1 MYAMAALQWLAG
13 AVALAVLALA
23 VPRLPWHK
31 LQGDPEAQRVL
42 GMATMAL
49 VLLRVF
55 NTHGLAGV
63 QLNFTGAM
71 VAVLMFGP
79 AFALWALAVAS
90 LVAWPFGYAWL
101 GPGPDFLATAAV
113 PVALGWAWSRFCERR
128 LPPNL
133 FLYVLVQGFL
143 GGALAIAASNLGK
156 YLAAAWLELPGA
168 GFYLL
173 ATPLMMFGEAFL
185 TGGAMALIVVY
196 RPHWCSTF
204 DDARYL
210 RPR

>member
-1 MYAMAALQWLAG
+1 MATVQWLSG
-13 AVALAVLALA
+13 ALALAVLAA
-23 VPRLPWHK
+23 AAMRLPWHK
-31 LQGDPEAQRVL
+31 VRGDAEAQRVL

-63 QLNFTGAM
+63 QLNFVGAM
-71 VAVLMFGP
+71 VATLMFGP

-90 LVAWPFGYAWL
+90 LVAWPFGYVWL
-101 GPGPDFLATAAV
+101 GAAPDFLATAAL
-113 PVALGWAWSRFCERR
+113 PVAVGWAWSRFCERR

-133 FLYVLVQGFL
+133 FVYVLAQGFV
-143 GGALAIAASNLGK
+143 GGALAIAACDLAK
-156 YLAAAWLELPGA
+156 YAVSTWLALPGA

-185 TGGAMALIVVY
+185 TGGVMALVVVY

>member
-1 MYAMAALQWLAG
+1 MRPGPRRRLF
-13 AVALAVLALA
+13 LALA
-23 VPRLPWHK
+23 AFGGLGGFPGVGAILAASSRSSPRA
-31 LQGDPEAQRVL
+31 DP
-42 GMATMAL
+42 
-49 VLLRVF
+49 
-55 NTHGLAGV
+55 
-63 QLNFTGAM
+63 GACSM
-71 VAVLMFGP
+71 GP
-79 AFALWALAVAS
+79 VITWVRSESS

-128 LPPNL
+128 LSPNL
-133 FLYVLVQGFL
+133 FVYVLVQGFL

>member
-1 MYAMAALQWLAG
+1 MPSNSA
-13 AVALAVLALA
+13 
-23 VPRLPWHK
+23 RS
-31 LQGDPEAQRVL
+31 
-42 GMATMAL
+42 
-49 VLLRVF
+49 
-55 NTHGLAGV
+55 
-63 QLNFTGAM
+63 
-71 VAVLMFGP
+71 
-79 AFALWALAVAS
+79 AVAS

-128 LPPNL
+128 LSPNL
-133 FLYVLVQGFL
+133 FVYVLVQGFL

>member
-1 MYAMAALQWLAG
+1 MDAMATVQWLSA
-13 AVALAVLALA
+13 ALALAVLAVA
-23 VPRLPWHK
+23 AARLPWHK
-31 LQGDPEAQRVL
+31 VRGDAEAQRVL

-49 VLLRVF
+49 VLLRIF

-63 QLNFTGAM
+63 QLNFVGAM
-71 VAVLMFGP
+71 VATLMFGP
-79 AFALWALAVAS
+79 AFALWVLAVAS

-101 GPGPDFLATAAV
+101 GPAPDFLATAAL
-113 PVALGWAWSRFCERR
+113 PVAVGWAWSRVCERR

-133 FLYVLVQGFL
+133 FVYVLAQGFV
-143 GGALAIAASNLGK
+143 GGALAIAACDLIK
-156 YLAAAWLELPGA
+156 YAVSAWLGLPGA

-185 TGGAMALIVVY
+185 SGGVMALVVVY
-196 RPHWCSTF
+196 RPQWCSTF

-210 RPR
+210 RRR

>member
-1 MYAMAALQWLAG
+1 MDVMAAPQWLSG
-13 AVALAVLALA
+13 ASALAVLALA
-23 VPRLPWHK
+23 ALRLPWHK
-31 LQGDPEAQRVL
+31 LQGDSEAQRVL

-101 GPGPDFLATAAV
+101 GPAPDFLATAAL

-128 LPPNL
+128 LPPHL
-133 FLYVLVQGFL
+133 FVYVLVQGFL
-143 GGALAIAASNLGK
+143 GGALVIAACNLVK
-156 YLAAAWLELPGA
+156 HLAAVWLGLPGA

-185 TGGAMALIVVY
+185 SGGAMALIVVY

-204 DDARYL
+204 DGARYL
-210 RPR
+210 KPH

>member
-1 MYAMAALQWLAG
+1 MAALQWLAG

-71 VAVLMFGP
+71 VAL
-79 AFALWALAVAS
+79 S
-90 LVAWPFGYAWL
+90 L
-101 GPGPDFLATAAV
+101 
-113 PVALGWAWSRFCERR
+113 
-128 LPPNL
+128 
-133 FLYVLVQGFL
+133 
-143 GGALAIAASNLGK
+143 IH
-156 YLAAAWLELPGA
+156 
-168 GFYLL
+168 
-173 ATPLMMFGEAFL
+173 
-185 TGGAMALIVVY
+185 I
-196 RPHWCSTF
+196 
-204 DDARYL
+204 
-210 RPR
+210 